1 MISEY
6 RIVSRSAVT
15 KALLG
20 FSLFFLGILPQAGAQ
35 DALNVIGGESSN
47 NSWLHFSDAPNSL
60 YHHLTGQ
67 AYERLN
73 QRSENLQNLQT
84 RIDWEQRQ
92 QHVQQV
98 LMETLGPFPEKTP
111 LNAVIT
117 RTIERDTYR
126 VEHIV
131 YESQPEFYVTS
142 SLYIPHGAD
151 LPAPAVIYVSGHT
164 QEGYRSNTY
173 QHKILNLVN
182 KGFIVFAFDPVSQGE
197 RLEYY
202 NSETGSSE
210 VGGPTREHSYSGMQ
224 AFINGSSLARYMT
237 WDGIR
242 AVDYL
247 LTRSEI
253 DSERIGI
260 TGRSGGGTQV
270 AYIAAIDHRIYAAA
284 PEAYITT
291 FTRLLQSIGP
301 QDAEQNL
308 YHGIARG
315 IDHADFLAARAP
327 KPTLLIATTE
337 DFFSIQGARETADE
351 ISGMYRAF
359 GKPDYFSM
367 VEDGGAHQST
377 PRNREAMYAFFQF
390 HLNNPGDPADEDVDI
405 LTDDELRVTATG
417 QVSSSLGGET
427 VFSLNRAEAEKK
439 AEELQERREAYSNNL
454 SEIVQK
460 AKELSGYRE
469 PERASSPVFTG
480 RIEREGYVIEKY
492 FIRGEGDY
500 IIPYLL
506 LVPDNPNR
514 KGLVYLHPESKA
526 VEAAEE
532 GEMEW
537 FVKNGFTVLAP
548 DLIGVGE
555 MGSGDIENYSTQ
567 VKDFD
572 PVSFD
577 VWTASVLIGRSITGI
592 QAGDVVKLSRL
603 LLENDTI
610 DEVYGAARKQMSAV
624 LLHAAAFDETI
635 SRVALI
641 EPLISYQSIVMNR
654 YYDPGFHMSAVA
666 GSIGVYDLPD
676 LAAGLAPRRLL
687 MTGVTDGAGNR
698 IELQDFEKE
707 ILAIQTA
714 YDAENSMDQVMII
727 PGMGDFLKWVE

>member
-1 MISEY
+1 MTSEN
-6 RIVSRSAVT
+6 RIVSGSSVI
-15 KALLG
+15 KALFG
-20 FSLFFLGILPQAGAQ
+20 FTLFFLGILHPAGAQ
-35 DALNVIGGESSN
+35 DALSVIGGESSN

-67 AYERLN
+67 AYERLD
-73 QRSENLQNLQT
+73 QRSGNLRSLQSRT
-84 RIDWEQRQ
+84 DWEQRQ
-92 QHVQQV
+92 QQV
-98 LMETLGPFPEKTP
+98 RQKLMETIGPFPEKTP
-111 LNAVIT
+111 LNAAIT
-117 RTIERDTYR
+117 RTIEKDTYR

-131 YESQPEFYVTS
+131 FESQPEFYVTS
-142 SLYIPHGAD
+142 SLYIPDGVD

-164 QEGYRSNTY
+164 QDGYRANAY

-202 NSETGSSE
+202 DSETGDSV
-210 VGGPTREHSYSGMQ
+210 VGGPTREHSYSGVQ

-260 TGRSGGGTQV
+260 TGRSGGGTQT
-270 AYIAAIDHRIYAAA
+270 AYIAAIDDRIHAAA

-315 IDHADFLAARAP
+315 IDHADFLTVRAP

-351 ISGMYRAF
+351 VSGIYEAY
-359 GKPDYFSM
+359 GEPDYFSM
-367 VEDGGAHQST
+367 AEDGGGHQST
-377 PRNREAMYAFFQF
+377 QNNREAMYAFFQL
-390 HLNNPGDPADEDVDI
+390 HLNNPGDPADEDVEL
-405 LTDDELRVTATG
+405 LTDDELRVTSTG

-439 AEELQERREAYSNNL
+439 AEELQNKRGNYSDHL
-454 SEIVQK
+454 SDIVQK

-469 PERASSPVFTG
+469 PETASSPVFTG
-480 RIEREGYVIEKY
+480 RIKRDGYVIEKY
-492 FIRGEGDY
+492 FVQGEGDY

-506 LVPDNPNR
+506 MVPDEPSQ
-514 KGLVYLHPESKA
+514 KALVYLHPESKA
-526 VEAAEE
+526 AEAAEN

-537 FVKNGFTVLAP
+537 FARNGFTVLAP
-548 DLIGVGE
+548 DLIGIGE
-555 MGSGDIENYSTQ
+555 MGSGDVENYSTR
-567 VKDFD
+567 VKHFN

-577 VWTASVLIGRSITGI
+577 VWIASVLIGRSVTGI

-603 LLENDTI
+603 LREKEGI

-641 EPLISYQSIVMNR
+641 EPYLSYRSMVMNR
-654 YYDPGFHMSAVA
+654 YYDPGLHISAVA

-676 LAAGLAPRRLL
+676 LAASLAPRRLL
-687 MTGVTDGAGNR
+687 MTGITDGTGRWA
-698 IELQDFEKE
+698 ESQDDEND
-707 ILAIQTA
+707 ISAIQTA
-714 YDAENSMDQVMII
+714 YDAENSTDQLTII
-727 PGMGDFLKWVE
+727 PGQEDFLNWVE